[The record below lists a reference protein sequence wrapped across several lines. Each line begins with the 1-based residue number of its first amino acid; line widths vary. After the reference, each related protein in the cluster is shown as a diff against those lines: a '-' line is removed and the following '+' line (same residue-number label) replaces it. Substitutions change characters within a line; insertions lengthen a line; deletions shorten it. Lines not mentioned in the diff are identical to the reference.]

1 MPKLDV
7 KKDDYIIINGM
18 EDEPYLVTG
27 FDKTSV
33 PGVIYISLNET
44 LVREKQK
51 IDSEETSQ
59 IWI

>member
-1 MPKLDV
+1 
-7 KKDDYIIINGM
+7 M
-18 EDEPYLVTG
+18 EDEPYLITG

-33 PGVIYISLNET
+33 PGVIYVSLNET